1 MVCQT
6 RCELDVLQRLTAAP
20 DRDNETGRRHMFK
33 LTTAAAEQVLRAAKE
48 GGTEGMSLRLAA
60 SQQADG
66 TIDYRM
72 GFDSPTEEDIRFQT
86 EGVDIVMTPEDVPL
100 LDETVMDFVEIEPGK
115 PHFIFL
121 NPKDPS
127 YQPPADG

>member
-1 MVCQT
+1 
-6 RCELDVLQRLTAAP
+6 
-20 DRDNETGRRHMFK
+20 MFK

-60 SQQADG
+60 TQNQDG
-66 TIDYRM
+66 AIDYRM
-72 GFDSPTEEDIRFQT
+72 GFDAATEEDIRFQT
-86 EGVDIVMTPEDVPL
+86 EGVDIVMSPEDVPL

-121 NPKDPS
+121 NPKDPT
-127 YQPPADG
+127 YTPPADA

>member
-1 MVCQT
+1 
-6 RCELDVLQRLTAAP
+6 
-20 DRDNETGRRHMFK
+20 MFK

-60 SQQADG
+60 TQKEDG
-66 TIDYRM
+66 AIDYRM
-72 GFDSPTEEDIRFQT
+72 GFDAATEEDIRVQT
-86 EGVDIVMTPEDVPL
+86 EGIDIVMSPEDVPL

-121 NPKDPS
+121 NPKDPT
-127 YQPPADG
+127 YPPPADA